1 MTEGKICA
9 GADGDF
15 PVHIGL
21 VESSEKL
28 KKFESA
34 MLTRSLVRRQERVPL
49 RLMNMSATNKPIRP
63 GTAVGKLSPVS
74 EMVAVQSSEGTVNN
88 IMNMT
93 KHLEREFDS
102 STKYFGRPGKG

>member
-1 MTEGKICA
+1 M
-9 GADGDF
+9 
-15 PVHIGL
+15 HIGL
-21 VESSEKL
+21 EESSEKL
-28 KKFESA
+28 KKFEFA
-34 MLTRSLVRRQERVPL
+34 LLARSLVRRQERVPL

-63 GTAVGKLSPVS
+63 GTAVGKLSPVTVS